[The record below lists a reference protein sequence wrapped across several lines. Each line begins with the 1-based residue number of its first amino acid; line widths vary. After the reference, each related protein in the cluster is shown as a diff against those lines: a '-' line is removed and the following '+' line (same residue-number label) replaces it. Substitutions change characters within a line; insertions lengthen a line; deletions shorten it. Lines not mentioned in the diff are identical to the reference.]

1 MEYLINNSEEESHSN
16 TINSL
21 LEEIVCF
28 DCMVAFAKTSGFRM
42 IEKTLIDALERNQ
55 DNPQA
60 RFRFIFGLDFYQTE
74 PDLLYKILELT
85 GKYNNLSLFL
95 STDDCVF
102 HPKVYAFKTTRAKN
116 YVVIGSANL
125 TRGGLLNNNESSLL
139 VNSTEMRK
147 TVLSQ
152 IKQLIENNEIIKAT
166 EDNISE
172 YEEKYNIYNVRKIFF
187 ERKTKDAIQN
197 PVEGDFETLE
207 AILDLMKQ
215 NSEFE
220 QDVARRIK
228 SRKYA
233 IKQLNSIANE
243 PNINAQSFL
252 KFYEP
257 LVQNPQYWHSS
268 GLARQKNI
276 IANNAIL
283 FQSALRF
290 VTNQNNLTPRE
301 AYLKFDNIKGA
312 GKNAISEVL
321 HSIDNTRFA
330 VMNENSIAGMNR
342 ANYFFPNNTT
352 CQVYQEFCN
361 NAKNVCQ
368 AFELNNFTELDAL
381 LNYAYFNIDE

>member
-1 MEYLINNSEEESHSN
+1 
-16 TINSL
+16 
-21 LEEIVCF
+21 
-28 DCMVAFAKTSGFRM
+28 
-42 IEKTLIDALERNQ
+42 
-55 DNPQA
+55 
-60 RFRFIFGLDFYQTE
+60 
-74 PDLLYKILELT
+74 
-85 GKYNNLSLFL
+85 
-95 STDDCVF
+95 
-102 HPKVYAFKTTRAKN
+102 
-116 YVVIGSANL
+116 
-125 TRGGLLNNNESSLL
+125 
-139 VNSTEMRK
+139 MRK